1 MYLKEF
7 NYLLTYILIAL
18 IVNSWVG
25 EENTLVGQKY
35 LFGAIITILP
45 HESSM

>member
-1 MYLKEF
+1 MHLKWI
-7 NYLLTYILIAL
+7 NYLLTYILIEL

-35 LFGAIITILP
+35 LFGAIITILT
-45 HESSM
+45 HESLM